1 MLGQSLHG
9 RSVLDLFGGSGALVI
24 EAASRGAGPCTV
36 VERSLPVVHHLRST
50 LAALGVDGEVRN
62 ADARS
67 VDSGQWDLVLLDP
80 PYREDPV
87 RWLRHAAPRCRW
99 RLVLEH
105 ESGARLP
112 DECGPLRLDR
122 LRAHGR
128 SAVAIYRWEGAPARL
143 AKREEVAEDAG
154 VVEGE

>member
-1 MLGQSLHG
+1 MLGQALHG

-24 EAASRGAGPCTV
+24 EAASRGAGPCLV
-36 VERSLPVVHHLRST
+36 VERSPPVVRHLRST
-50 LAALGVDGEVRN
+50 FGTLGVEAQVRQ

-87 RWLRHAAPRCRW
+87 RWLRHAAPLCRW

-105 ESGARLP
+105 AAGAALP
-112 DECGPLRLDR
+112 EVCGSLRLDR
-122 LRAHGR
+122 VRAHGR
-128 SAVAIYRWEGAPARL
+128 SAVAIYRWEGTPAGL
-143 AKREEVAEDAG
+143 PEDEVVAEDSA